1 MTDTNGDGWTPG
13 STLTVSIEGLDFGTF
28 RLVKGYTSS
37 GLFSLAGHLLPNSEW
52 KYANVPQ
59 TTTEWTT
66 ASVSWNESY
75 SFPDVT
81 SITRYYRKSISVSKI
96 VKLFKASV
104 TTDSGFR
111 FYVNGHVL
119 YEWNLPNTT
128 VSSST
133 YALSSTSLPVD
144 RTFSS
149 VVGALFCDESG
160 DSDQVSDESDQVSD
174 ENDQVKEETDS
185 IIVNNDGNG
194 SSISDDTNNALNST
208 LTLEIAIEVHAT
220 SDTLLKPDTFNCY
233 VFFTS
238 ENDRDLVDSEGWY
251 EADPPT
257 AGVDG
262 AAMLFDGTT
271 TTQWSFRA
279 ASPFVARSV
288 WHFGEGARRLMNK
301 YSLSAGETLLGASC
315 VQWKVYGSDDSSQWF
330 LLDHQDGVVWSAVRE
345 TKTFRVANFY
355 AFRAYKLECLETSVV
370 DAFQM
375 SEWDLL
381 LSEASFQQPR
391 VQYASA
397 AFTWTK
403 DTERVSVYPT
413 QAGFAQ
419 WEIAGPSGVA
429 LPTGLVFS
437 QEDGSFSGIPRAALP
452 RTPFTISAVFVGD
465 STRYATTL
473 TLCVR
478 EGLLPGFLPLVVT
491 KTNYPLEDE
500 TWRVVDANGATVLA
514 STSRAPVV
522 STSAPLQDYYLV
534 MTSTTSQGWASSSFL
549 TLSTRVG
556 GRVVTLER
564 LRLGFPD
571 EETVLFSL
579 DLPLKP
585 AAVSS
590 FRYLADGTLP
600 AHWAETGFDDSAWS
614 VLDDAA
620 RPTTNR
626 TLTLVRAHFALAS
639 TAPYQGFELHLKAR
653 AGVVVFINGHEVY
666 RRYLQ
671 NPIAETSTPTGGS
684 ATAKWR
690 SVTGVR
696 SVLRAENVI
705 AVLLVEDM
713 TPRTLDVD
721 MFIRMLGASHTHCQ
735 YWDYS
740 VSTNTYAEAAYLFDE
755 DPSTHVVVP
764 KVTDASSTFTLQFHD
779 ERVQL
784 FNKYCV
790 TSGSETAQADP
801 RSWRVKGS
809 NDGVSFVTLKEE
821 EDVVFDARSHTLC
834 FFMPSNAQPFSS
846 YQLEVVDTASPS
858 SLVLALADW
867 NLYLEDLDAQ
877 TASPLAF
884 SPSVL
889 VGYVGVSFPG
899 TVCSS
904 SLYTSFSITPALPEG
919 VSLFTNTG
927 VIQGV
932 PVAVSPATVYTVR
945 ATNHLG
951 EAAEATLTL
960 SVEECPAGKVG
971 FSLSFSIDASAAA
984 CSYALKDR
992 ATDTV
997 IDERHSFLNH
1007 ARMTIP
1013 FCRSPSTFALVLRKN
1028 DTSGWGS
1035 NRVSVVLADGSV
1047 LLTESLAAGVTEKE
1061 YAFNPT
1067 FVVAPKHTVWH
1078 YLVSGAEPPAG
1089 WTERT
1094 TAPAWET
1101 SVPGAFPA
1109 SEGTTQYFYTVFEVA
1124 SLVAF
1129 ASLDVTVMVK
1139 GGAVVYL
1146 NGVELRRYNLPD
1158 DTITASTRATAE
1170 SVVPAAVITG
1180 EYVQR
1185 GVLVEGQNKLAIELH
1200 SYKTAEASSSFD
1212 ASAILVLD
1220 NMYMVR
1226 GGAGSTRPSKEGI
1239 NGSDK
1244 AFDNNSSTET
1254 ILDEGCV
1261 GAVLLWKYHHNRQ
1274 EPITNYALV
1283 SGSAC
1288 NIHAPSG
1295 WSFFGSVDGENWLL
1309 LQQKSGQFFTS
1320 YREQRRFDVLN
1331 AKPFSM
1337 YKLQVTEC
1345 ANPTLSDQDTVAAC
1359 GSAKLRLTDFHM
1371 FAKRIE
1377 ADFCEASGDY
1387 AAAMNG
1393 DYSYATCPDRY
1404 EGYRFRLCTNSTFG
1418 EETDNCSPKE
1428 PVGIVYEKER
1438 LVLMRRKTMT
1448 PFAPRVIAVDYAVL
1462 VQPSLPSG
1470 MALDKATGTISGT
1483 PVRVQ
1488 KKTLYTVTVTN
1499 VGGSASTTLEI
1510 EIVASPTNWFLIV
1523 LSVIDGLLIVL
1534 VFVIIVRISKK
1545 RKQRREE
1552 ESKPS
1557 ADSSDSKL

>member
-194 SSISDDTNNALNST
+194 SSISDDMSNALNST

-330 LLDHQDGVVWSAVRE
+330 LLDHQDGVVWSALRE

-478 EGLLPGFLPLVVT
+478 EGLLPDFLPLVVT
-491 KTNYPLEDE
+491 KTNYALEDE

-534 MTSTTSQGWASSSFL
+534 MTSTTGQGWTSSSFL

-564 LRLGFPD
+564 LRLGFSD

-626 TLTLVRAHFALAS
+626 TLTLVRANFALAS

-790 TSGSETAQADP
+790 TSGSETARADP

-904 SLYTSFSITPALPEG
+904 SLYKSFSITPALPEG

-945 ATNHLG
+945 AISHLG

-960 SVEECPAGKVG
+960 SVEECPADKVG

-997 IDERHSFLNH
+997 IDERRSFLNH

-1146 NGVELRRYNLPD
+1146 NGVEL
-1158 DTITASTRATAE
+1158 
-1170 SVVPAAVITG
+1170 
-1180 EYVQR
+1180 
-1185 GVLVEGQNKLAIELH
+1185 
-1200 SYKTAEASSSFD
+1200 
-1212 ASAILVLD
+1212 
-1220 NMYMVR
+1220 
-1226 GGAGSTRPSKEGI
+1226 
-1239 NGSDK
+1239 
-1244 AFDNNSSTET
+1244 
-1254 ILDEGCV
+1254 
-1261 GAVLLWKYHHNRQ
+1261 
-1274 EPITNYALV
+1274 
-1283 SGSAC
+1283 
-1288 NIHAPSG
+1288 
-1295 WSFFGSVDGENWLL
+1295 
-1309 LQQKSGQFFTS
+1309 
-1320 YREQRRFDVLN
+1320 
-1331 AKPFSM
+1331 
-1337 YKLQVTEC
+1337 
-1345 ANPTLSDQDTVAAC
+1345 
-1359 GSAKLRLTDFHM
+1359 
-1371 FAKRIE
+1371 
-1377 ADFCEASGDY
+1377 
-1387 AAAMNG
+1387 
-1393 DYSYATCPDRY
+1393 
-1404 EGYRFRLCTNSTFG
+1404 
-1418 EETDNCSPKE
+1418 
-1428 PVGIVYEKER
+1428 
-1438 LVLMRRKTMT
+1438 
-1448 PFAPRVIAVDYAVL
+1448 
-1462 VQPSLPSG
+1462 
-1470 MALDKATGTISGT
+1470 
-1483 PVRVQ
+1483 
-1488 KKTLYTVTVTN
+1488 
-1499 VGGSASTTLEI
+1499 
-1510 EIVASPTNWFLIV
+1510 
-1523 LSVIDGLLIVL
+1523 
-1534 VFVIIVRISKK
+1534 
-1545 RKQRREE
+1545 
-1552 ESKPS
+1552 
-1557 ADSSDSKL
+1557 